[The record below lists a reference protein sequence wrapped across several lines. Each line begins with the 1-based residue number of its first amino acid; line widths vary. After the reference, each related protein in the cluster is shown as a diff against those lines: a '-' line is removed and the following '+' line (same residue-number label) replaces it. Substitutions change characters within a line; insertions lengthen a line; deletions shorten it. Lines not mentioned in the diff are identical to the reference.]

1 MYYGLL
7 ALLTRSLRQDAR
19 QTRNHVF
26 RLSFVAFI
34 YLALL
39 AATVTSGLFGAPGL
53 RFFSQIAW
61 LNLFFISCAGIG
73 FFSSAITEE
82 KEEETIGLLQMAGLN
97 PVGILLGKSTS
108 RLIQAAMLLVVQF
121 PFALLAVTLGGVT
134 PHQIFAAYAALLAYM
149 ILLANVALVWST
161 VCQRGG
167 TAAGMTTLIFAL
179 YFATP
184 GLANLVKADLVSVG
198 WSQSHG
204 FTGLVLETLDW
215 LGQSSIWDRL
225 TATTQTGFKDPIF
238 SHQVITNSFGGLA
251 CFLTAWLVFNPFT
264 RSLTSQG
271 VTRGLVMKSTSR
283 IRFLSPGRCWAL
295 PLVWKDFQFI
305 GGGYSFAV
313 VKLIGYSA
321 VLALIV
327 YLTSIDG
334 VTASS
339 IRWNDVGE
347 MYVSCMMGAV
357 IIESCILAARVFHD
371 EVRLLTLSSLLMLP
385 RSIPYLAYSKAL
397 GCLIGLLPSLLCLAL
412 GALLL
417 PGVESKRALEFL
429 IEPYLWGVV
438 LSVVIFLHLV
448 ALLSLFVKWG
458 ALPLAMALMAPIMTC
473 CPVGQLL
480 FFVVG
485 QPGSGGLRES
495 YGILAATATVWILM
509 GLVCFVFQMMIAARL
524 QELGSK

>member
-26 RLSFVAFI
+26 RLAFVAFI

-53 RFFSQIAW
+53 RFFTQMAW

-97 PVGILLGKSTS
+97 PLGILLGKSTS
-108 RLIQAAMLLVVQF
+108 RLIQASMLLVVQF
-121 PFALLAVTLGGVT
+121 PFSLLAVTLGGVT
-134 PHQIFAAYAALLAYM
+134 PHQILAAYAALLAYM
-149 ILLANVALVWST
+149 ILLANVALVFST
-161 VCQRGG
+161 ICQRGG
-167 TAAGMTTLIFAL
+167 TAAGMTTLMFAL
-179 YFATP
+179 YFALP
-184 GLANLVKADLVSVG
+184 GLANLLSADLGGLG
-198 WSQSHG
+198 WSQSHW
-204 FTGLVLETLDW
+204 FTGTVLGTLEW
-215 LGQSSIWDRL
+215 LEQSSIWDRL
-225 TATTQTGFKDPIF
+225 QATTTTGFNDPVF
-238 SHQVITNSFGGLA
+238 SRQVISNSLGGLA
-251 CFLTAWLVFNPFT
+251 CFLTAWATFNPFT
-264 RSLTSQG
+264 RSLSSQG
-271 VTRGLVMKSTSR
+271 VTRGLVLKSTSR
-283 IRFLSPGRCWAL
+283 VRFLSPGRCWAL

-321 VLALIV
+321 LLALTV
-327 YLTSIDG
+327 YVNAIDS

-339 IRWNDVGE
+339 VRWGDVGQ
-347 MYVSCMMGAV
+347 MYCTWMLGAV
-357 IIESCILAARVFHD
+357 VIEGCIFASRIFHD
-371 EVRLLTLSSLLMLP
+371 EVRLQTLSSLLMLP
-385 RSIPYLAYSKAL
+385 RTIPYLAYSKAV
-397 GCLIGLLPSLLCLAL
+397 GCLMGLLPSLLCLAL

-417 PGVESKRALEFL
+417 PGIELNRALEIL
-429 IEPYLWGVV
+429 VEPYLWGVV
-438 LSVVIFLHLV
+438 LSVMIFLHLI

-458 ALPLAMALMAPIMTC
+458 ALPLALMLMGPITSC

-485 QPGSGGLRES
+485 QQGLREN

>member
-26 RLSFVAFI
+26 RLAFVAFI

-61 LNLFFISCAGIG
+61 LNMFFISCAGIG

-97 PVGILLGKSTS
+97 PLGILLGKSTS
-108 RLIQAAMLLVVQF
+108 RLIQATMLLVVQF
-121 PFALLAVTLGGVT
+121 PFSLLAVTLGGVT
-134 PHQIFAAYAALLAYM
+134 PHQILAAYAALLAYM
-149 ILLANVALVWST
+149 ILLANVALLFST
-161 VCQRGG
+161 LCQRGG
-167 TAAGMTTLIFAL
+167 TAAGMTTLMFAV
-179 YFATP
+179 YFLMP
-184 GLANLVKADLVSVG
+184 GLAKLVGDDLVDFG
-198 WSQSHG
+198 WKESHW
-204 FTGLVLETLDW
+204 FTGGVLATLNG

-225 TATTQTGFKDPIF
+225 VATTQTGFKDPII
-238 SHQVITNSFGGLA
+238 SHQVITNSVGGLA
-251 CFLTAWLVFNPFT
+251 CFVLAWVLFNPFT
-264 RSLTSQG
+264 RSLSSLG
-271 VTRGLVMKSTSR
+271 VTRGLVLRSTSR
-283 IRFLSPGRCWAL
+283 VQFLSPGRCWAL

-321 VLALIV
+321 LLAGVV
-327 YLTSIDG
+327 YVNSIDS
-334 VTASS
+334 VTVSS
-339 IRWNDVGE
+339 IRWADVGQ
-347 MYVSCMMGAV
+347 MYVTAMLAAV
-357 IIESCILAARVFHD
+357 VIEGCILAARVFHD
-371 EVRLLTLSSLLMLP
+371 EVRLQTLSSLLMLP
-385 RSIPYLAYSKAL
+385 RSIPYLAYSKSL
-397 GCLIGLLPSLLCLAL
+397 GCLMGLLPSLLCLAL

-417 PGVESKRALEFL
+417 PGIDFDQVVKSL

-438 LSVVIFLHLV
+438 LSVLIFLHLI

-458 ALPLAMALMAPIMTC
+458 ALPLAIMLMGPITSC

-485 QPGSGGLRES
+485 QQGLREN

>member
-26 RLSFVAFI
+26 RLAFVAFI

-39 AATVTSGLFGAPGL
+39 AATVTSGMFGAPGL

-61 LNLFFISCAGIG
+61 LNMFFISCAGIG

-97 PVGILLGKSTS
+97 PLGILLGKSTS

-121 PFALLAVTLGGVT
+121 PFSLLAVTLGGVT
-134 PHQIFAAYAALLAYM
+134 PHQILAAYVALLAYM
-149 ILLANVALVWST
+149 ILLANVALVFST

-167 TAAGMTTLIFAL
+167 TAAGMTTLVFTI
-179 YFATP
+179 YFLLPWGAKSLGT
-184 GLANLVKADLVSVG
+184 DLSSYG
-198 WSQSHG
+198 WSQSHW
-204 FTGLVLETLDW
+204 LEGTILSSLDW
-215 LGQSSIWDRL
+215 IGSSSIWDRL
-225 TATTQTGFKDPIF
+225 VATTETAFNEPVF
-238 SHQVITNSFGGLA
+238 SRQVVTNSFGGLV
-251 CFLTAWLVFNPFT
+251 CFLTAWLLFNPFT

-271 VTRGLVMKSTSR
+271 VTRGLVLKSTSR

-313 VKLIGYSA
+313 VKLIGYA
-321 VLALIV
+321 AMLALVV
-327 YLTSIDG
+327 YVNSIDS
-334 VTASS
+334 VTASG
-339 IRWNDVGE
+339 IRWGEVGE
-347 MYVSCMMGAV
+347 MYVTCMGVAV
-357 IIESCILAARVFHD
+357 VVEGCILAARVFHD
-371 EVRLLTLSSLLMLP
+371 EVRLQTLSSLLMLP

-397 GCLIGLLPSLLCLAL
+397 GCLMGLLPSVLCLAL

-417 PGVESKRALEFL
+417 PGIDFDRVLEALV
-429 IEPYLWGVV
+429 EPYLWGVV
-438 LSVVIFLHLV
+438 LSVMIFLHLI

-458 ALPLAMALMAPIMTC
+458 ALPLALMLMGPITSC

-485 QPGSGGLRES
+485 NQGMRDS
-495 YGILAATATVWILM
+495 YGVLAATATVWILM

>member
-19 QTRNHVF
+19 QMRNHVF

-34 YLALL
+34 YMALL
-39 AATVTSGLFGAPGL
+39 LATFTGGSLGAPGL
-53 RFFSQIAW
+53 WFFAKIAW

-73 FFSSAITEE
+73 YFSSAITEE
-82 KEEETIGLLQMAGLN
+82 KEEDTIGLLQMAGLN

-167 TAAGMTTLIFAL
+167 TAAGMTTLIFVI
-179 YFATP
+179 YFLLPWAAKS
-184 GLANLVKADLVSVG
+184 LSADLAGYG
-198 WSQSHG
+198 WSPAHWL
-204 FTGLVLETLDW
+204 TGTLLMTLDW
-215 LGQSSIWDRL
+215 LANSSIVDRL
-225 TATTQTGFKDPIF
+225 FATTETGFHDPIF
-238 SHQVITNSFGGLA
+238 SRQVVTNCAGGVASFLM
-251 CFLTAWLVFNPFT
+251 AWLLFNPFT

-271 VTRGLVMKSTSR
+271 VTRGLVLRSTSR

-305 GGGYSFAV
+305 GGGYSIAV
-313 VKLIGYSA
+313 VKLVAYSA
-321 VLALIV
+321 LLAGVV
-327 YLTSIDG
+327 YVNSMEG
-334 VTASS
+334 VTASGV
-339 IRWNDVGE
+339 RWGDVGQ
-347 MYVSCMMGAV
+347 MYVTWMLVAV
-357 IIESCILAARVFHD
+357 VLEGCIFATRVFHD
-371 EVRLLTLSSLLMLP
+371 EVRLQTLSSLLMLP

-397 GCLIGLLPSLLCLAL
+397 GCLMGLLPSVLCLAL

-417 PGVESKRALEFL
+417 PGVDSDRVPQMLV
-429 IEPYLWGVV
+429 EPYLWGAV
-438 LSVVIFLHLV
+438 LSVLIFLHLI

-458 ALPLAMALMAPIMTC
+458 ALPLALVLTVPMMSC

-480 FFVVG
+480 FFVIG
-485 QPGSGGLRES
+485 QQGGLRES
-495 YGILAATATVWILM
+495 YGVLAATATVWILM

>member
-26 RLSFVAFI
+26 RLAFVAFI

-39 AATVTSGLFGAPGL
+39 AATVTSGMFGAPGL
-53 RFFSQIAW
+53 RFFTQMAW

-97 PVGILLGKSTS
+97 PLGILLGKSTS
-108 RLIQAAMLLVVQF
+108 RLIQASMLLVVQF

-134 PHQIFAAYAALLAYM
+134 PHQIFAAYVALLAYM
-149 ILLANVALVWST
+149 ILLANVALVFST
-161 VCQRGG
+161 ICQRGG
-167 TAAGMTTLIFAL
+167 TAAGMTTLMFAL
-179 YFATP
+179 YFAMP
-184 GLANLVKADLVSVG
+184 GLADFVSAELVRVG
-198 WSQSHG
+198 WGTSHW
-204 FTGLVLETLDW
+204 FTGKVLATLEW
-215 LGQSSIWDRL
+215 LSQSSIWDRL
-225 TATTQTGFKDPIF
+225 QATTQTGFNDPIF
-238 SHQVITNSFGGLA
+238 SRQVISNSLGGLV
-251 CFLTAWLVFNPFT
+251 CFLLSWLLFNPST
-264 RSLTSQG
+264 RSMTSQG
-271 VTRGLVMKSTSR
+271 VTRGLVMKSNSR
-283 IRFLSPGRCWAL
+283 VRFLSPGRCWAL

-321 VLALIV
+321 LLALIV
-327 YLTSIDG
+327 CLTSLDG
-334 VTASS
+334 VRTSS
-339 IRWNDVGE
+339 IQWGDVGQ
-347 MYVSCMMGAV
+347 MYVTCMMVAV
-357 IIESCILAARVFHD
+357 VIEGCIFASRIFHD
-371 EVRLLTLSSLLMLP
+371 EVRLQTLSSLLMLP
-385 RSIPYLAYSKAL
+385 RTIPYLAYSKAL
-397 GCLIGLLPSLLCLAL
+397 GCLMGLTPSVLCLAL

-417 PGVESKRALEFL
+417 PGIESDRVLEIL

-438 LSVVIFLHLV
+438 LSVMIFLHLI

-458 ALPLAMALMAPIMTC
+458 ALPLALVLMGPITSC

-485 QPGSGGLRES
+485 QQGLREN
-495 YGILAATATVWILM
+495 YGVLAATATVWILM